1 MELLFKV
8 IMQDRQ
14 NNLKKKKIT
23 RRNNSSWFQNLLWN
37 YDNQECDIDTGYT

>member
-14 NNLKKKKIT
+14 NNLKKKNKPGGITVLDFKIYYEIMIIK
-23 RRNNSSWFQNLLWN
+23 S
-37 YDNQECDIDTGYT
+37 DIDTGYT